1 MNSGTSTLQ
10 NHHNSNNYKKGVNT
24 AYDYINS
31 HNINGNIKFS
41 NILKKENKSRYNR
54 GFINTYRKSMKKG
67 GGALPLRYFDP
78 MAEHPSANPGYDLLG
93 SDVRPRIGGK
103 RSNKKHTRKRRTTK
117 KMKGGF
123 IPSIME
129 PFVLGCSKYIAPL
142 AAFSGYRLMHG
153 KKTRQQKRKA

>member
-1 MNSGTSTLQ
+1 
-10 NHHNSNNYKKGVNT
+10 
-24 AYDYINS
+24 
-31 HNINGNIKFS
+31 
-41 NILKKENKSRYNR
+41 
-54 GFINTYRKSMKKG
+54 MKKG

-78 MAEHPSANPGYDLLG
+78 MAEHPSANPGYDLLQG
-93 SDVRPRIGGK
+93 SDVRPRIGGKRSNRK